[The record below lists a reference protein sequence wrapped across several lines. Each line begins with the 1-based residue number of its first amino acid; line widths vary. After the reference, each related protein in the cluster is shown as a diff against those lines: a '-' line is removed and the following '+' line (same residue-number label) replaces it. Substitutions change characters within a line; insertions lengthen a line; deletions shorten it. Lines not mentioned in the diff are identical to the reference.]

1 MIAGGI
7 TVNVLVFSPHPDD
20 DIIGCGGSIAR
31 HIQKGNHVAIVYMTS
46 GEFGSLE
53 HLPED
58 LARIREVEAAEA
70 ARSLGVTAL
79 TFLRNHDGDLK
90 YNKENLHR
98 IASLIR
104 AKKPTLIYLP
114 HSHDSV
120 PDHQTTHR
128 LVMEGCRR
136 AAGPWF
142 PEYGQQPWQVETILG
157 YEVWTPIQ
165 SVGHSE
171 DISNFISAKLE
182 ALQMHRTQ
190 TKFIKYDDAIQ
201 GLNRYRGIMTGKGDY
216 CEYFQLIRTVYK
228 G

>member
-1 MIAGGI
+1 M
-7 TVNVLVFSPHPDD
+7 NVLVFAPHPDD

-46 GEFGSLE
+46 GEAGNLE
-53 HLPED
+53 YLPED

-79 TFLRNHDGDLK
+79 TFLRNPDGYLEYDK
-90 YNKENLHR
+90 DNLSR
-98 IASLIR
+98 IATLLR
-104 AKKPTLIYLP
+104 TKKPNLIYMP
-114 HSHDSV
+114 HCNDSV
-120 PDHQTTHR
+120 PDHQVTHR
-128 LVMEGCRR
+128 LVVEGCRR

-142 PEYGQQPWQVETILG
+142 PEYGPQPWQVETLLG
-157 YEVWTPIQ
+157 YEVWTPLA

-171 DISNFISAKLE
+171 DISDFIDAKLT

-190 TKFIKYDDAIQ
+190 TKYIKYDEAIQ

-216 CEYFQLIRTVYK
+216 CECFQLIQAQYK

>member
-1 MIAGGI
+1 M
-7 TVNVLVFSPHPDD
+7 NVLVFSPHPDD

-53 HLPED
+53 YLPED

-104 AKKPTLIYLP
+104 AKKPSLIYIP
-114 HSHDSV
+114 HSNDSV

-142 PEYGQQPWQVETILG
+142 PEYGPQPWQAETILG

-171 DISNFISAKLE
+171 DISNFMSAKLE

-190 TKFIKYDDAIQ
+190 TKSIKYDDAIQ

-216 CEYFQLIRTVYK
+216 CEYFQLIQTQYK